1 MRDAVICSPLRTA
14 VGAFG
19 GMFRDVP
26 VQDLAAT
33 VIRAVL
39 DRTGLDPERVDDV
52 VLGQGYPNGEAPA
65 LGRVAALDAGMPVSV
80 PGTQLDVRR

>member
-1 MRDAVICSPLRTA
+1 MRDAVVCSPLRTA

-19 GMFRDVP
+19 GMFTSVP
-26 VQDLAAT
+26 VQELAST

-52 VLGQGYPNGEAPA
+52 VFSQGYGNGEAPA
-65 LGRVAALDAGMPVSV
+65 VSGSLAWFLIGPLDN
-80 PGTQLDVRR
+80 Q